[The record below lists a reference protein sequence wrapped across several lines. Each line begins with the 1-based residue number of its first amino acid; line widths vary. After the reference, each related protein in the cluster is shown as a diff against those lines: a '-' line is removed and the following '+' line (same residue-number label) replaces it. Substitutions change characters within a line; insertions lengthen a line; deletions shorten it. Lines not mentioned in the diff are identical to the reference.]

1 MAALKSIKQLR
12 STKEKLK
19 VKDAV
24 PTVPVHEYSSFSF
37 YDFNGEPQFKQFFKF
52 QGNHFEQ
59 LGSSMPLR
67 GFSRLGPGM
76 SVLDMMSLGSG
87 MSLRSFGRL
96 GSAFSVYG
104 MSRLGST
111 LSFLA
116 ALAAVRHVTSV
127 KRSSNHIQ
135 YISVPRLRLDHPS
148 YPPAQNTVPIRNHGF
163 DLQLRA
169 QSCAIMQAK
178 FNPTCR
184 LDLSFR
190 PFDPFNFTY
199 NFFLQ
204 VDMSFCGSCNVMLMA
219 S

>member
-19 VKDAV
+19 LKDAV

-37 YDFNGEPQFKQFFKF
+37 YDFNGEPQFKQFFKL

-59 LGSSMPLR
+59 LGSSMTLR
-67 GFSRLGPGM
+67 GFSRLGPRM

-111 LSFLA
+111 VSFLA
-116 ALAAVRHVTSV
+116 ALAAVPHFVCFCCFPPSSSLEIHIYLILSEVYSWCFAPQTARAVCFSRRCGEALIRGIQSAKLSSLARPTFAGFA
-127 KRSSNHIQ
+127 RS
-135 YISVPRLRLDHPS
+135 
-148 YPPAQNTVPIRNHGF
+148 
-163 DLQLRA
+163 
-169 QSCAIMQAK
+169 
-178 FNPTCR
+178 
-184 LDLSFR
+184 
-190 PFDPFNFTY
+190 DPFRCLWLY
-199 NFFLQ
+199 RP
-204 VDMSFCGSCNVMLMA
+204 G
-219 S
+219 